1 MTSRRLVLPVLM
13 GTLVIGAVPALA
25 DSNGS
30 TEQQKERRSC
40 TAPADPHYSKP
51 AKNEC
56 KKKAGRYVAPSADGK
71 YNATHFTNDVKCGSQ
86 NEQSPSNPTGLHLY
100 GAGDPAKPAGGLSIC
115 SDGSVPAHGRIGISG
130 SPSGFTITADGDKDN
145 NTPVTSDGTGWVV
158 ISGGGS
164 GASVSCGKAYDGGG
178 HGDTDAPD
186 DGAQG
191 NCGG

>member
-1 MTSRRLVLPVLM
+1 MTSRFVLPVLM
-13 GTLVIGAVPALA
+13 GTLIIGAVPALA

-30 TEQQKERRSC
+30 SEQQKVRRSC
-40 TAPADPHYSKP
+40 TAPADGHYSKP

-56 KKKAGRYVAPSADGK
+56 RKKGGRYVAPSADGK
-71 YNATHFTNDVKCGSQ
+71 YNATYYTNQVKCGSQ
-86 NEQSPSNPTGLHLY
+86 NEVSPSNPSGLHVY
-100 GAGDPAKPAGGLSIC
+100 GSGNPTTPNGGLGVC

-130 SPSGFTITADGDKDN
+130 SPSGLTVTADGDKAN
-145 NTPVTSDGTGWVV
+145 NTPVTSDGTGWAVV
-158 ISGGGS
+158 TVGTSGP
-164 GASVSCGKAYDGGG
+164 SVSCGKSYDAGG